1 MQEPYSRRTSEGP
14 SSFLTYHAWLTCYF
28 CLDFQT
34 PGIRTYCFGRSQG
47 IFQFSS
53 HNCNVL
59 ITTFVFCFYPFSWK
73 HFLSLWWFFHR
84 RSVSRRTTSICLSF
98 PPTASSF
105 PFFSFHLTVSS
116 PCPPLR
122 QQCREIWNSET
133 TAKLTSN
140 CLQDPLETGD
150 PSGLSSSCPITR
162 GSSQPSSHVAP
173 MFLLVS
179 SVC

>member
-1 MQEPYSRRTSEGP
+1 MLGSRVTSALISKPLE
-14 SSFLTYHAWLTCYF
+14 SELTVLAGVRVYF
-28 CLDFQT
+28 NSPHTIAMSWSPL
-34 PGIRTYCFGRSQG
+34 
-47 IFQFSS
+47 
-53 HNCNVL
+53 
-59 ITTFVFCFYPFSWK
+59 FVFRFYPFSWK

-150 PSGLSSSCPITR
+150 PSGLSSSCPITH
-162 GSSQPSSHVAP
+162 GPSQPSSHVAP

-179 SVC
+179 PVCWLLVLIWF